1 MDIHKLKV
9 FLTVYKH
16 KSFSKASHELRIS
29 QPTITEHIR
38 YLENYL
44 GVKLFDRIGKNIYPT
59 EHAHQLYEKSINIVE
74 SFYNL
79 KNQIK
84 DEHYGEIKIFSS
96 SIPGNYILP
105 KLIVN
110 FLKEKKEFSIN
121 LEVSDSKVV
130 VDKIFN
136 DEGFLGFVGTKLI
149 NDKLDFDLFKKDEII
164 LVASSKC
171 KIPNKINLYELK
183 DYNFILREEG
193 SGTRHEIERFLLMKG
208 IGLDD
213 LKINL
218 IVQNNEVIKKI
229 LLQGDYLS
237 FVSELSVREE
247 IKSGV
252 LKKIVVKGLNI
263 ERNFYIVMKRGRT
276 LPLRYKIFLDYIKTQ
291 NLYRKD

>member
-16 KSFSKASHELRIS
+16 KSFSKASEELLIS

-38 YLENYL
+38 YLESYL

-59 EHAHQLYEKSINIVE
+59 EQAHQLYEKSINIVE

-84 DEHYGEIKIFSS
+84 DEHYGEIKIYSS

-105 KLIVN
+105 YLISN
-110 FLKEKKEFSIN
+110 FLRDKKDFYVN

-130 VDKIFN
+130 IEKILS

-149 NDKLDFDLFKKDEII
+149 NEKLDYELFRKDAII
-164 LVASSKC
+164 LVSSSKC
-171 KIPNKINLYELK
+171 SIPDKISLHELK
-183 DYNFILREEG
+183 TYNFILREEG
-193 SGTRHEIERFLLMKG
+193 SGTRREIEKFLLLKG
-208 IGLDD
+208 IELQD
-213 LKINL
+213 LKVSL
-218 IVQNNEVIKKI
+218 IVHNNEVIKRF

-237 FVSELSVREE
+237 FVSELSVKEE
-247 IKSGV
+247 INKGIF
-252 LKKIVVKGLNI
+252 KKINVKGVRI
-263 ERNFYIVMKRGRT
+263 ERNFYIVRKKGRT
-276 LPLRYKIFLDYIKTQ
+276 LPLRYKIFLDYIRTQ
-291 NLYRKD
+291 NL